1 MDPHDCRGRE
11 DEGEL
16 EEEEGEGSDVARLLL
31 FLRLALA
38 RLILSL
44 VMLLDHDKATII
56 IKLHCTDSMQRTKQ
70 AFSKQ
75 PPEDALE
82 LALVP
87 PELLAH
93 VDRLTLP
100 ELPLPL
106 LARLDLLA
114 LAARGARRRRPSR
127 SRSTCSAL
135 AALAACALRTR
146 GGLLLDLLADSG
158 PLDGREVGLLLG
170 LGVREVEA
178 EERGLGRALE
188 G

>member
-1 MDPHDCRGRE
+1 
-11 DEGEL
+11 
-16 EEEEGEGSDVARLLL
+16 LLL

-56 IKLHCTDSMQRTKQ
+56 IKLHCTDSMQRTKP

-100 ELPLPL
+100 ELPFPL

-127 SRSTCSAL
+127 SRSTCSALAAL